1 MLVMSAGP
9 GRIVVGMTGW
19 GRSSPFTSCACCRR
33 RVLETAMGAKSLA
46 VKRAVN
52 PRAVELRPFAEVHK
66 ESSSHRNEAKLFVQ
80 IAGEI
85 LEAGIDGH
93 RCHDLARPELTRQLQ
108 RANQI
113 EAR

>member
-9 GRIVVGMTGW
+9 RRIVVGMTGAM
-19 GRSSPFTSCACCRR
+19 RTIIALH
-33 RVLETAMGAKSLA
+33 VLRQLQKAGAKSLA

-66 ESSSHRNEAKLFVQ
+66 ESSSHRYEATLFVQ